1 MTLHKSYIIHHP
13 SSIQALISCLLVCLC
28 LALTGCHQDE
38 TLAEQKEE
46 QPQPQPDPEPDP
58 EPEPEPKPQAL
69 FTDTVLYA
77 SAPKL
82 TNYNFIYPST
92 DPFGNPVMLSG
103 TISVGS
109 EISREK
115 PARGF
120 LLYNH
125 YTVNRAD
132 ECPSRG
138 KLDFQNL
145 FGGNDLIIVSADY
158 YGFGVTTDKPQ
169 AYCMADANA
178 AASIDALTAARQLM
192 ADARYQWG
200 DELYNVGYSQGGQT
214 TMAVLK
220 LATLKYPELRFT
232 CTMAGAGPYDM
243 PATYGYFLDTG
254 ETEMPSTIV
263 DVLIAANEYCQLDIP
278 YNQLFKEPLCSNLN
292 GWILSKLYNSG
303 SIDRLIGTTHL
314 ADYVQPELLQTDGSL
329 SQRITEALDSSNV
342 CQGWTPRK
350 DEKILLFQS
359 KQDKTVPPVN
369 TEHLY
374 DFLMSAGVT
383 DVDLQFGLYGP
394 HTMCG
399 AFFAAAVK
407 KKIQ

>member
-1 MTLHKSYIIHHP
+1 MTHRPSYILP
-13 SSIQALISCLLVCLC
+13 FISCLLACLC

-38 TLAEQKEE
+38 TLTEQKEE
-46 QPQPQPDPEPDP
+46 LPEPEPEPEPDP
-58 EPEPEPKPQAL
+58 EPEPEPDPKPQAQ
-69 FTDTVLYA
+69 FTDTVCYA

-82 TNYNFIYPST
+82 TNYNFVYPST
-92 DPFGNPVMLSG
+92 DPFGEPVMLSG
-103 TISVGS
+103 TISVGA
-109 EISREK
+109 EITREK

-138 KLDFQNL
+138 MLDLQNL
-145 FGGNDLIIVSADY
+145 FGGNDFIIVSADY

-169 AYCMADANA
+169 AYCVADANA

-192 ADARYQWG
+192 AEAGYQWG
-200 DELYNVGYSQGGQT
+200 DELLNVGYSQGGQT

-220 LATLKYPELRFT
+220 LATLQHPELKFT

-243 PATYGYFLDTG
+243 PATYGHFLDTG
-254 ETEMPSTIV
+254 ETEMPSSIV
-263 DVLIAANEYCQLDIP
+263 GVLLAANEYYQLDIP
-278 YNQLFKEPLCSNLN
+278 YDRLFQEPLCSHVN
-292 GWILSKLYNSG
+292 GWILSKLYTSG
-303 SIDRLIGTTHL
+303 SIDRLIGTTQL
-314 ADYVQPELLQTDGSL
+314 ADYVQPELLQPEGTL
-329 SQRITEALDSSNV
+329 SQRITEVLDRSNV
-342 CQGWTPRK
+342 CRGWTPRK
-350 DEKILLFQS
+350 DEKILLFHS
-359 KQDKTVPPVN
+359 KQDNTVPPVN

-374 DFLMSAGVT
+374 AFLMSAGVA
-383 DVDLQFGLYGP
+383 DVDLQFGYYGP

-407 KKIQ
+407 KKMVE